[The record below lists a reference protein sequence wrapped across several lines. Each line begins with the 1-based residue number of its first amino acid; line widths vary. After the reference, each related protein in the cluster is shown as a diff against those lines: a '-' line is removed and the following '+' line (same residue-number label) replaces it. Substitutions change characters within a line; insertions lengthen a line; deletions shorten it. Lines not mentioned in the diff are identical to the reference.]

1 MGQLD
6 GQTALVTG
14 GGRGFGR
21 AISESLA
28 EAGAAV
34 GVVARS
40 KDQLDEV
47 VAAITAKGGRAVA
60 ATCDVTDRA
69 SVAAAVAAVEQAL
82 GPVTILV
89 NNAGI
94 PGPFGP
100 IGSIDPDDWWY
111 AQKLHLYAPLLFI
124 SAVLPGMKAK
134 GGGRIINVASKA
146 ATFVQPNLSAYCV
159 GKAAQVRFTEHVAQ
173 ENAGQ
178 GIFAFAIQPGDAP
191 TEMANQTLNSP
202 EAQRYAPEMLAVI
215 RDWVATYDPEPVLK
229 LCGDMV
235 VRLASGRY
243 DGLSGMYLEPEWDFD
258 ALLAERKAAEIPAS

>member
-21 AISESLA
+21 AIAESLA

-40 KDQLDEV
+40 KDQLDQV

-60 ATCDVTDRA
+60 VSCDVTDRA
-69 SVAAAVAAVEQAL
+69 SVAAAVAEVGKVL

-100 IGSIDPDDWWY
+100 IGAIDPDDWWY
-111 AQKLHLYAPLLFI
+111 AQKLHLYAPVLFTT
-124 SAVLPGMKAK
+124 AVMPGMKEK
-134 GGGRIINVASKA
+134 GFGRIINVASKA

-159 GKAAQVRFTEHVAQ
+159 GKAAQVRLTEHIAQ

-178 GIFAFAIQPGDAP
+178 RIFAWAVQPGDAP

-202 EAQRYAPEMLAVI
+202 DAQRYAPEMLAVI
-215 RDWVATYDPEPVLK
+215 KDWVATYDPVPVLK
-229 LCGDMV
+229 RCGEMV
-235 VRLASGRY
+235 VDLASGRY

-258 ALLAERKAAEIPAS
+258 ALLAERQAKAATAS